1 MIRSKTT
8 AQQHAEWLSLLEI
21 SGPFLSLEVLLD
33 IFPQMNLEE
42 DDPDLRR
49 RLRLAYEE
57 WQDNQLG
64 LQPDPALHRAWLH
77 FVFTELLAMPAEVL
91 QTAAAIPAALQTTI
105 AEFGETLRPD
115 LAVIDPDTQTPRLLV
130 QLLPVSQR
138 LDQSLADHTWKAS
151 PATRMMELLHATTVR
166 LGLVTN
172 GEQWLLI
179 NAPRGET
186 TGFISWYAQL
196 WLDEPL
202 TLRAWRSLLGVRRFF
217 GVQDTAT
224 LEAMLARSTQ
234 NQHEV
239 TDQLGYQVRR
249 AVELLVQAIDRA
261 SRDTGRALL
270 TGVSPS
276 ELYEAALTIMMRLVF
291 LFSAEERGLLPLDD
305 ALYQHSYAASPLRS
319 QLRAAADAFGE
330 EVIERRTDAWCRLL
344 TTFRAVYGG
353 IDHECQRLPAYGG
366 RLFDPDRFP
375 FLEGRSTN
383 TSWIT
388 TVADPLPINNRTVLH
403 LLEALQL
410 LEVSTPGGER
420 QTQRL
425 SFRALDVEQIGHI
438 YEGLLD
444 HQALRAADPLLG
456 LTGAKDQEPELA
468 LALLETIRNQGET
481 TFIDL
486 LKAETGRSPN
496 ALRRALATP
505 PDLLQSQHLRAV
517 CGNDEALYARVLPFA
532 NLLRA
537 DAFGQAVVILP
548 DSLYVTAGVTRRS
561 TGAHYTPRSLTE
573 PIVQHTLEPLVYH
586 GPAEGLPRAQWRLRS
601 PAALLALKVCDMA
614 MGSGAFLVQCCRY
627 LAERLIEAIEQEAA
641 ARPRLNGHAHGH
653 GAPQATPIDRALAT
667 LRATQDPTERLTLA
681 RRLIAERCLYG
692 VDKNP
697 LAVEMA
703 KLSLWLIT
711 LDKGRPFSFLDHAL
725 KCGDS
730 IVGIHH
736 LDQLRCWNIDGSGNR
751 QFGTLDLDHDIQQMI
766 GLRQAIETMPVMEIE
781 DQYNKAAQLAKAA
794 AIAHNLTRAADDLI
808 ASYYN
813 DLPKGPQAALRAALL
828 LAHRDGANVEARWRQ
843 HANLGDLQPF
853 HWPLEF
859 PEVFLAEGRSGF
871 DAYVGNPPFV
881 GGKRIRDTLGDHMRT
896 ILYDLYPGSLG
907 GADLSSFFFLR
918 AFDLLNHGGTL
929 GLIAT
934 NTIAQGDTRLTGL
947 ATIAGCDGTIYHA
960 LNNMPWPGHA
970 AVVVNVVHIR
980 KGQMKPPFILDEKSV
995 DVISDQ
1001 LDSRKVSGEP
1011 YQLLGN
1017 QDKSFIG
1024 SFVNGMGFVLTPEEA
1039 NALLQEDDRN
1049 REVIFPYLSGDDL
1062 NSRPDQSPSRWVIN
1076 FFDWPRERTLSGSW
1090 YTLDDKKQKIVAREG
1105 VVPPNYPGSVAAD
1118 YAICYAIIKE
1128 RVYPV
1133 RANVN
1138 RDAHRKYWWHY
1149 GDKRPLLYATIAP
1162 LRRVLC
1168 KTRHSPNC
1176 AFEFVENE
1184 VIFQDSLVIIAREE
1198 ISDYAVL
1205 SSTLHE
1211 SWAWKY
1217 GSTLGAGT
1225 LRYSPTDC
1233 FENFPFPQPSKA
1245 RNQQLTSIGESYH
1258 EHRYQIMLA
1267 RQEGLTATYNRF
1279 HNPTERAADI
1289 TRLRTLHVE
1298 MDHAVA
1304 AAYSWADL
1312 PLDHDFHET
1321 QQGLRY
1327 TISEP
1332 ARREVLHRLL
1342 ELNHQRHA
1350 EEVTA
1355 GLREK
1360 KQKQGNRKQE
1370 PGSVKQTQSDVMKQI
1385 QLFG

>member
-115 LAVIDPDTQTPRLLV
+115 LAVIDPDTQTPRLLI

-138 LDQSLADHTWKAS
+138 LEQPLAGHTWKAS

-224 LEAMLARSTQ
+224 LEAMLTRSTQ

-261 SRDTGRALL
+261 SRDTGRNLL
-270 TGVSPS
+270 AGVSPS

-305 ALYQHSYAASPLRS
+305 ALYQRSYAASPLRS

-353 IDHECQRLPAYGG
+353 IDHERQRLPAYGG

-375 FLEGRSTN
+375 FLEGRSAN

-388 TVADPLPINNRTVLH
+388 TIADPLPINNRTVLH

-444 HQALRAADPLLG
+444 HQALRAAAPMLG

-481 TFIDL
+481 ALIDL

-505 PDLLQSQHLRAV
+505 PNLLQSQHLRAV

-537 DAFGQAVVILP
+537 DAFGHAVVILP

-601 PAALLALKVCDMA
+601 PAAILALKVCDMA

-730 IVGIHH
+730 IVGIHN
-736 LDQLRCWNIDGSGNR
+736 LDQLRCWNIDGSGAR
-751 QFGTLDLDHDIQQMI
+751 QFGTLDLDLDIQQMI
-766 GLRQAIETMPVMEIE
+766 RLRQAIETMPVMEIE

-813 DLPKGPQAALRAALL
+813 DLQKGPQSALRAALL

-871 DAYVGNPPFV
+871 DAYIGNPPFI
-881 GGKRIRDTLGDHMRT
+881 GGQRIRAA
-896 ILYDLYPGSLG
+896 LG
-907 GADLSSFFFLR
+907 GNYLQYLKTCWNHTRGSADYCAYFFLR
-918 AFDLLNHGGTL
+918 AFENLRASGTF

-934 NTIAQGDTRLTGL
+934 NTIAQGDTRELGL
-947 ATIAGCDGTIYHA
+947 AYIDQVGGAIYQA
-960 LNNMPWPGHA
+960 EKDRPWPGQA
-970 AVVVNVVHIR
+970 AVVVNIIHTCKGAFNGEKQLGDKPVHHIT
-980 KGQMKPPFILDEKSV
+980 PLLDNMPTQGNPLPLLSN
-995 DVISDQ
+995 
-1001 LDSRKVSGEP
+1001 SG
-1011 YQLLGN
+1011 
-1017 QDKSFIG
+1017 DSFIG
-1024 SFVNGMGFVLTPEEA
+1024 SYVLGMGFVMTYEEA
-1039 NALLQEDDRN
+1039 QRLIDRN
-1049 REVIFPYLSGDDL
+1049 QRNKDVLFPYLNGEDL
-1062 NSRPDQSPSRWVIN
+1062 NTNPDQSPSRWIIN
-1076 FFDWPRERTLSGSW
+1076 FFDWPLQRGAPGSW
-1090 YTLDDKKQKIVAREG
+1090 QRADEQERKQWLQSGCVPDDYPNPVAVDYPDCLGIVRKQ
-1105 VVPPNYPGSVAAD
+1105 
-1118 YAICYAIIKE
+1118 
-1128 RVYPV
+1128 VYPQ
-1133 RANVN
+1133 RMAQN
-1138 RDAHRKYWWHY
+1138 REIRKRYWWRY
-1149 GDKRPLLYATIAP
+1149 GEVAPALYATIAP
-1162 LRRVLC
+1162 LSRVLVAVQTS
-1168 KTRHSPNC
+1168 KYISITFQPKGVVYSHMTIVFALEGNSDFALLNSS
-1176 AFEFVENE
+1176 FHENW
-1184 VIFQDSLVIIAREE
+1184 VRQ
-1198 ISDYAVL
+1198 Y
-1205 SSTLHE
+1205 SSTLE
-1211 SWAWKY
+1211 
-1217 GSTLGAGT
+1217 TR
-1225 LRYSPTDC
+1225 LRYIPSDC
-1233 FENFPFPQPSKA
+1233 FGNYPFPSSLA
-1245 RNQQLTSIGESYH
+1245 CLNTIGESYY
-1258 EHRYQIMLA
+1258 EHRHGIMLD

-1279 HNPTERAADI
+1279 HNPAERAADI
-1289 TRLRTLHVE
+1289 ARLRQLHTE
-1298 MDHAVA
+1298 MDHTVA
-1304 AAYSWADL
+1304 AAYGWANL
-1312 PLDHDFHET
+1312 ALDHDFHET
-1321 QQGLRY
+1321 QQGFRY
-1327 TISEP
+1327 TISES
-1332 ARREVLHRLL
+1332 ARREVLRRLL
-1342 ELNHQRHA
+1342 KLNHQRHA
-1350 EEVTA
+1350 EEVAA
-1355 GLREK
+1355 GLHEK
-1360 KQKQGNRKQE
+1360 KGKKKTNGRSKETDSEQM
-1370 PGSVKQTQSDVMKQI
+1370 SIFLV
-1385 QLFG
+1385 